1 MSSYSFAVGDALV
14 LRAGLTRTAVGDRT
28 CRVVGLLPNADR
40 GEQQYRVR
48 FGNENFERRIVASDI
63 DRLETAATEKTAD
76 ATGISES
83 GPWLKASSIRIGK

>member
-1 MSSYSFAVGDALV
+1 MSIHTFAVGDALV

-63 DRLETAATEKTAD
+63 DRTETVATKQAAAAVGK
-76 ATGISES
+76 SEG